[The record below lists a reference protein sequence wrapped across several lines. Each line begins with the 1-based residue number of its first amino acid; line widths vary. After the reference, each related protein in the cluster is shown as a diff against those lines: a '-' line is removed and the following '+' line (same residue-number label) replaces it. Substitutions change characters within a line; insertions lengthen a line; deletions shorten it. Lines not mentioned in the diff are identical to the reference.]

1 MIYGIGTDLIEVDRV
16 AEKIGK
22 KAGFRELVFSK
33 KEIEYCELRTNKYEH
48 YAARFAAKE
57 AFFKA
62 IGTGWRDG
70 TAFNEIEI
78 TNNENGK
85 PALSFLGKTAEA
97 IEKMKLGKISVS
109 LSHLK
114 TMASAIVIIEN
125 L

>member
-1 MIYGIGTDLIEVDRV
+1 MIAGTGIDMIEVERV

-22 KAGFRELVFSK
+22 EKGFRELVFTE
-33 KEIEYCELRTNKYEH
+33 KEIAYCEAKTNKYEH

-62 IGTGWRDG
+62 VGSGWTNG

-78 TNNENGK
+78 SNDENGK
-85 PALSFLGKTAEA
+85 PSLVLLGATAALFKNRQLGA
-97 IEKMKLGKISVS
+97 ISVS

-114 TMASAIVIIEN
+114 TIASAVVIIET